1 MASPTM
7 HLADLPDRPLRP
19 PSSLAR
25 FGEARAGLQPIRLA
39 ARAPWLARRTRSP
52 RDVILLPGFGTTDTA
67 MAPLRNYL
75 GGIGHTGHGWELGR
89 HGKDVEASVER
100 FTPVLE
106 RIAAS
111 AERRPVLV
119 GWSLGGIVARET
131 ARENQDLVASVITLG
146 SPLGGPRHTSASRV
160 YSEEELRYIE
170 DLIAERQTDP
180 LTMPVTS
187 IFSRRDGI
195 VDWLSCVDRVTP
207 QAENIE
213 VRSTHV
219 GYGIDPDVW
228 TLVAERVQAAPD

>member
-1 MASPTM
+1 MASPTISP
-7 HLADLPDRPLRP
+7 AELPDRPLRP
-19 PSSLAR
+19 PSSRAR
-25 FGEARAGLQPIRLA
+25 FGEARVGLQPLRLA

-67 MAPLRNYL
+67 MLPLRGYL
-75 GGIGHTGHGWELGR
+75 GAVGHTGHGWEIGR
-89 HGKDVEASVER
+89 HGKDVELSVER

-106 RIAAS
+106 RIADQ
-111 AERRPVLV
+111 AEHRPVLI

-160 YSEEELRYIE
+160 YSEDELAYIE
-170 DLIAERQTDP
+170 ALIAERREDP

-187 IFSRRDGI
+187 IYSRRDGI
-195 VDWLSCVDRVTP
+195 VDWLSCVDRDTP
-207 QAENIE
+207 HAENIE
-213 VRSTHV
+213 VGSTHV

-228 TLVAERVQAAPD
+228 KLVAERVENAPT